1 MNTLRTYL
9 DEKGIT
15 LSIIEIS
22 GTGSPYSFSG
32 NSKGNGSG
40 WHCLYP
46 DRRMEDIPAE
56 DAVSRVDELLD
67 RICPDI
73 VMGGAIAYPSGA
85 AVIRWASRNKKH
97 VIIFDDARLDDI
109 RRPFYVD
116 WIKRQIYSIVDAM
129 LIPAP
134 SHNYTYNY
142 FGISNDRL
150 FYGVNAV
157 DNEFFK
163 NNLTD
168 TAKEDLVLPEGP
180 FILAVG
186 RQIQI
191 KNWISLL
198 KAFLKLSDSV
208 QFDDWSLVFV
218 GDGPDHEELIGIAG
232 DSHTKKV
239 YFLPFLSQ
247 NNLKICYQRAAVMI
261 LPSHSETWGL
271 VVNEAM
277 AAGLPVLVS
286 NKCGCAET
294 LVNQGV
300 NGYTFNPADVQD
312 IEKVIYDFVSLGNK
326 EKKAMSAT
334 SLSIVENWG
343 IERLCEG
350 VSKAIECCTEHDK
363 RKGTIW
369 GRIII
374 KYWNGQYRPV

>member
-163 NNLTD
+163 NNLTG
-168 TAKEDLVLPEGP
+168 T
-180 FILAVG
+180 
-186 RQIQI
+186 
-191 KNWISLL
+191 
-198 KAFLKLSDSV
+198 
-208 QFDDWSLVFV
+208 
-218 GDGPDHEELIGIAG
+218 IGIYTDALWSYRNG
-232 DSHTKKV
+232 SQFGLKFSLYMLVNSKREYT
-239 YFLPFLSQ
+239 SQ
-247 NNLKICYQRAAVMI
+247 NTYGIF
-261 LPSHSETWGL
+261 
-271 VVNEAM
+271 
-277 AAGLPVLVS
+277 PV
-286 NKCGCAET
+286 
-294 LVNQGV
+294 
-300 NGYTFNPADVQD
+300 TF
-312 IEKVIYDFVSLGNK
+312 FS
-326 EKKAMSAT
+326 MT
-334 SLSIVENWG
+334 F
-343 IERLCEG
+343 
-350 VSKAIECCTEHDK
+350 H
-363 RKGTIW
+363 GTIKKFT
-369 GRIII
+369 GFMQGNFGTKAASFQI
-374 KYWNGQYRPV
+374 GTSYRLSR